1 MLAMAGAFMACFDVS
16 DGRLRFRRT
25 TRGPVREWLDS
36 PEGEEAARTAAREVR
51 FALLGRAR
59 AGKRQLTRKL
69 WTAITSQVVREALAA
84 ECEHFL
90 DSWTQLAYAPALPRL
105 TLDGRR
111 LVVVPRTM
119 IAARSAGGTSTRLG
133 AALGPS
139 IPDDF
144 KAFFGSWVLRAMNDA
159 IRRAAPDAKHPVHA
173 RESWA
178 CVHVQPDFVW
188 VDPSMTGESWRGHV
202 VMFELPSRGLR
213 RRERH
218 ALVEAIAELGASL
231 PGLARGTRDS
241 TVRLARDQMASLRF

>member
-1 MLAMAGAFMACFDVS
+1 MLAMGCTFMACFDVS

-25 TRGPVREWLDS
+25 TREPVREWLAS
-36 PEGEEAARTAAREVR
+36 AEGQEAVRSAGREVR

-59 AGKRQLTRKL
+59 AGRRRLTRTL
-69 WTAITSQVVREALAA
+69 WNAITSQAVRGALAT

-105 TLDGRR
+105 TLEGRR

-119 IAARSAGGTSTRLG
+119 IAARSAGGASTRLG

-144 KAFFGSWVLRAMNDA
+144 KAFFGSWVLRAMNEA
-159 IRRAAPDAKHPVHA
+159 IRRAAPDPKHPVHA

-188 VDPSMTGESWRGHV
+188 VDPSMTGDCWRGHV
-202 VMFELPSRGLR
+202 VMFELPPRGLR
-213 RRERH
+213 RRERQ
-218 ALVEAIAELGASL
+218 ALVQAIAELGSSL
-231 PGLARGTRDS
+231 PVLARGTRDN